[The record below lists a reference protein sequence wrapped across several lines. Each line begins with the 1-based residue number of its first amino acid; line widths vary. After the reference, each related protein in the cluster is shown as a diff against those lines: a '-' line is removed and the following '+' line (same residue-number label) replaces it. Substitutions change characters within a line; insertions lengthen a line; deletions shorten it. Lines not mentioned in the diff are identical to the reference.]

1 MYGAYANYPSPIV
14 AYVRTLWITSNKR
27 DLRQKNVLQSDW
39 FLNRRYYGHFYE
51 FWFIYEWGQESCQ
64 AAYNS
69 SAIQKVLNSNV
80 KYDVILMETFNTD
93 CLMGVVWKLQAP
105 VIGLSSCNLMP
116 WHYDRVGNP
125 HLPSF
130 IPSLFM
136 EHSDKMT
143 FRQRF
148 MNFIDIH
155 LKKGFYK

>member
-1 MYGAYANYPSPIV
+1 MCI
-14 AYVRTLWITSNKR
+14 
-27 DLRQKNVLQSDW
+27 KNSDKNIFQSDW
-39 FLNRRYYGHFYE
+39 FLNRRYYGHLYE

-64 AAYNS
+64 TSYNS
-69 SAIQKVLNSNV
+69 TAIQKVLNSNI

-93 CLMGVVWKLQAP
+93 CLMGVVWKLQSP
-105 VIGLSSCNLMP
+105 VIALSSCNLMP

-125 HLPSF
+125 HIPSF
-130 IPSLFM
+130 IPSLFL

-155 LKKGFYK
+155 VKKGFYQ